1 MISVEKAIHL
11 VLKNVSPLLPTKVP
25 MENALGRVSAETVKA
40 RFDLPRFA
48 SSAMDGFAL
57 RNADTLAASYRKPVQ
72 LTLQA
77 KTIFAGQ
84 HSSRKLQPKT
94 AVRIMTGAPLP
105 KGANSVLPQ
114 EEVRVNKGKL
124 FLEVPVASGANVRPS
139 GEDCQKGDRILR
151 PGTFIDPMAIGFLS
165 ALGIKRIAI
174 HRPPRVA
181 IIITGNEVRP
191 IGTIRLPKGAVY
203 DSHSSFL
210 TAALCE
216 FGLRPVSITYVR
228 DRSDLICTKMKRSL
242 QQADLILVTGGV
254 SVGER
259 DFVRPVAKSLGVKT
273 VFWSVAQKPG
283 KPIFF
288 GRKRSRFVF
297 GLPGNPAATV
307 VCYLEYVRP
316 ALRRMLGFFECA
328 PVAVP
333 ARLVQPISV
342 NGSRTTFLRAH
353 LFARKK
359 NWYANPAGR
368 QGSHLLRSFVTSN
381 CLVIIPT
388 NLHNKNRKQLA
399 NAHPYPWRTI

>member
-151 PGTFIDPMAIGFLS
+151 PGTL
-165 ALGIKRIAI
+165 
-174 HRPPRVA
+174 
-181 IIITGNEVRP
+181 
-191 IGTIRLPKGAVY
+191 
-203 DSHSSFL
+203 L
-210 TAALCE
+210 TQW
-216 FGLRPVSITYVR
+216 P
-228 DRSDLICTKMKRSL
+228 
-242 QQADLILVTGGV
+242 
-254 SVGER
+254 
-259 DFVRPVAKSLGVKT
+259 
-273 VFWSVAQKPG
+273 
-283 KPIFF
+283 
-288 GRKRSRFVF
+288 
-297 GLPGNPAATV
+297 
-307 VCYLEYVRP
+307 
-316 ALRRMLGFFECA
+316 
-328 PVAVP
+328 
-333 ARLVQPISV
+333 
-342 NGSRTTFLRAH
+342 
-353 LFARKK
+353 
-359 NWYANPAGR
+359 
-368 QGSHLLRSFVTSN
+368 
-381 CLVIIPT
+381 
-388 NLHNKNRKQLA
+388 
-399 NAHPYPWRTI
+399 